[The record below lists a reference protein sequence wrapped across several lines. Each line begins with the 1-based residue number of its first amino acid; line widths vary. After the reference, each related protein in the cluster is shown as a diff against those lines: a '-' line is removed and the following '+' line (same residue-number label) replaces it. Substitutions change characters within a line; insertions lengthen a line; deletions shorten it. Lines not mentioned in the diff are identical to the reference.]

1 MTKNDVLKQYIKPFG
16 AMSKSE
22 FEILLFMSLQDENY
36 FGEGK
41 NYDLYTIQSKLNVT
55 KAKARNLVYAGEL
68 RRLNSEDDTLDANLM
83 ECLLK
88 AHFFY
93 EKDSRNISLE
103 IENPLLIDYLKHKLK
118 EIGYITDA
126 SFSPDLIKMSID
138 AYSSILEFYRKKN
151 STIDNNINNVYQ
163 ELIQLGVIVNK
174 PKNKTKNK
182 SNNIKDILLAI
193 GRIAGTKLIEE
204 IVGSGYNL
212 LGSILAGDTDWLIA
226 CIQKYLKNSMF

>member
-1 MTKNDVLKQYIKPFG
+1 MTKDDVLKQYIKPFG

-22 FEILLFMSLQDENY
+22 FEILLFMALQDENY
-36 FGEGK
+36 FGKGK
-41 NYDLYTIQSKLNVT
+41 NYDLYAIQSKLNIT
-55 KAKARNLVYAGEL
+55 KAKARNFVYAAEL
-68 RRLNSEDDTLDANLM
+68 RRSSSEEVLDKNLM
-83 ECLLK
+83 KCLIN

-138 AYSSILEFYRKKN
+138 AYSFIMEFYRKKDN
-151 STIDNNINNVYQ
+151 TIDNNINKVYQ
-163 ELIQLGVIVNK
+163 DLLQMGVITNNTPNNTNNT
-174 PKNKTKNK
+174 PKNT
-182 SNNIKDILLAI
+182 IKEILSAI

-204 IVGSGYNL
+204 IVESGYDL
-212 LGSILAGDTDWLIA
+212 LGSILTGQTDWLTEF
-226 CIQKYLKNSMF
+226 LKQLL